1 MTDSIITISREYG
14 SGGRDIGRLLAE
26 ELCLPLF
33 DKEIMH
39 MAIERSGMS
48 ADFVERRGE
57 KVPSQFLQH
66 LQRLSSSVPA
76 VRVPSG
82 YTSLAMVNAASG
94 NSPIARNDA
103 DRLFHTQSSAIRE
116 IAASG
121 GCVIVG
127 RCAGYILRDN
137 PNLLSVFVRGK
148 FDDRVR
154 RSVQTYDHAEK
165 NAAGDVKR
173 IDRHRA
179 NFYKYY
185 SDQKWGATDNY
196 DLVINTSFSGIPGAV
211 TVIKSMLDAKRASLL
226 YAKVK
231 GA

>member
-1 MTDSIITISREYG
+1 M
-14 SGGRDIGRLLAE
+14 
-26 ELCLPLF
+26 
-33 DKEIMH
+33 
-39 MAIERSGMS
+39 
-48 ADFVERRGE
+48 
-57 KVPSQFLQH
+57 
-66 LQRLSSSVPA
+66 
-76 VRVPSG
+76 
-82 YTSLAMVNAASG
+82 AMVKANA
-94 NSPIARNDA
+94 IAAHSSIAKNNA
-103 DRLFHTQSSAIRE
+103 DRLFRIQSAAIRE

-127 RCAGYILRDN
+127 RCAGYILREH

-154 RSVQTYDHAEK
+154 RAVQTYNHTEK
-165 NAAGDVKR
+165 TAARDVR
-173 IDRHRA
+173 RMDRHRA

-185 SDQKWGATDNY
+185 TEQRWGATDNY

-211 TVIKSMLDAKRASLL
+211 TVIKAMLDAKRASLL